1 MVGIK
6 DLKKL
11 YEKEDRFRRYV
22 DRTAANYGLTMNEV
36 LSQALT
42 REVARSYMDEGSGSA
57 LASGYMP
64 MGECV

>member
-42 REVARSYMDEGSGSA
+42 REVAKSYMDERPGSA